1 MLEFIRPFP
10 DSILNILNSFG
21 LLSLIYLTRL
31 RVDLNYFRENKL
43 PHNFRESKKKQIVTK
58 AMNRLSITFSFCLN
72 FKNESKSLLQNIRI
86 VNPNLLSMNKDVLTH
101 LSLCGY
107 NVLTDNTNTLL
118 LNSVIEYIT

>member
-43 PHNFRESKKKQIVTK
+43 PHNFQKSQKKQIVTK
-58 AMNRLSITFSFCLN
+58 AMNRLSITFS
-72 FKNESKSLLQNIRI
+72 
-86 VNPNLLSMNKDVLTH
+86 TA
-101 LSLCGY
+101 
-107 NVLTDNTNTLL
+107 
-118 LNSVIEYIT
+118 